1 MWPKGHVMSENNR
14 RTSYKEGEHL
24 PCFDIGYEIKSFVV
38 VFKCIQTSCP
48 IASILVCEHSIIFF
62 DIPGVASP
70 DIRADDVENALF
82 AKVKRFIILVVDAI
96 LLFQE
101 LMWTADQKIRDV
113 KTSTILGIN
122 SCQLDS
128 EQ

>member
-1 MWPKGHVMSENNR
+1 MCLN
-14 RTSYKEGEHL
+14 
-24 PCFDIGYEIKSFVV
+24 
-38 VFKCIQTSCP
+38 VFRLSIQ
-48 IASILVCEHSIIFF
+48 VCEHSIIFF

-70 DIRADDVENALF
+70 DIRAADVENALF

-122 SCQLDS
+122 SC
-128 EQ
+128 

>member
-38 VFKCIQTSCP
+38 VFKCIYTSCLKV
-48 IASILVCEHSIIFF
+48 SILVCQHFIIFF
-62 DIPGVASP
+62 DIPGVVVPP
-70 DIRADDVENALF
+70 DIRAADVENALF
-82 AKVKRFIILVVDAI
+82 AKVKRFIILIVDAI

-101 LMWTADQKIRDV
+101 LMWTAD
-113 KTSTILGIN
+113 
-122 SCQLDS
+122 
-128 EQ
+128 